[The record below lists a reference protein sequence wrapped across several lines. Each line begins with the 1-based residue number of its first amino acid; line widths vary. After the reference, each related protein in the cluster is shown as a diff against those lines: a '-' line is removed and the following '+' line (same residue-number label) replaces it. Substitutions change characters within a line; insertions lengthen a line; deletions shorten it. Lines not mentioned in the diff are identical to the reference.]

1 MTTSTLLIILTIA
14 TNGLSDDL
22 KRHVSPLIPSPVT
35 LDAATAQ
42 IKKPDAV
49 LEEKEVELD
58 IPVKT
63 FRFMLARFPL
73 AAMLAGELGITDTVV
88 QKLDDGYLFSDPWF
102 MLWLDSGATGKNND
116 YRFEFRYS
124 IGFHAMV
131 PIKTTGKGSAMVT
144 VKSSDGG
151 TVIADITMRLKAYDA
166 PLDKIVRKA
175 PFIIKALFSVKLE
188 QLFREAELLSY
199 EFSENPGSVMEIVD
213 DEDSEFT
220 TAQKKAIKKLLGEK
234 VKS

>member
-1 MTTSTLLIILTIA
+1 MTTSTLLIILAVA
-14 TNGLSDDL
+14 TNGLADDL
-22 KRHVSPLIPSPVT
+22 KRYVSSAAPSPVT

-42 IKKPDAV
+42 INEPDAV
-49 LEEKEVELD
+49 LEEKGIELE
-58 IPVKT
+58 IPIKT
-63 FRFMLARFPL
+63 VRFMLARLPL
-73 AAMLAGELGITDTVV
+73 SAMLARELGITQTVV

-102 MLWLDSGATGKNND
+102 MLWLDSGGPGKKDD

-124 IGFHAMV
+124 IGFHAMI
-131 PIKTTGKGSAMVT
+131 PIKTTGKGSASVT

-213 DEDSEFT
+213 DEDSAFT